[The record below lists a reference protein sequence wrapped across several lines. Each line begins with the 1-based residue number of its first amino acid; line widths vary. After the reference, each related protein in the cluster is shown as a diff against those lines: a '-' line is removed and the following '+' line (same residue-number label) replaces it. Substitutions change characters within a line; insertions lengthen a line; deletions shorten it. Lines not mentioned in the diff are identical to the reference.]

1 MPIETNPF
9 SKNFLEVLQH
19 SKTYKVNNATNNLEL
34 FTCQIN
40 ANKFNYSQ
48 MVESLL
54 EAVAYFSISRK
65 KLSEYQSSPMKL
77 SQRAREKFKNYK
89 KNKGELGEFLLF
101 CFLEGHLGAPKV
113 LSKLELKTATNMYVN
128 GSDGIHFLR
137 LPNGDYQ
144 LIFGESKVYADL
156 TDGLR
161 DAFHSVRDFINETS
175 GSGEKSGINYEKHLI
190 SSNIFNETWS
200 PEEEAFIEGLIYPS
214 TDNSFNVDD
223 AFGIF
228 IGFEINITDEQKKL
242 SNSEFRVAI
251 NKQINDI
258 VTKKIKNI
266 EKYISENELFGYT
279 FHVYTMPFT
288 DIDKTREIILENL
301 IK

>member
-9 SKNFLEVLQH
+9 SKSFLEVLQH
-19 SKTYKVNNATNNLEL
+19 SKTYKVNNGSNNLEL
-34 FTCQIN
+34 FMCQIN

-48 MVESLL
+48 MIESLL

-89 KNKGELGEFLLF
+89 RNKGELGEFLLF

-128 GSDGIHFLR
+128 GSDGVHFLR
-137 LPNGDYQ
+137 LPNGDFQ

-161 DAFHSVRDFINETS
+161 DAFHSVHDFINETS
-175 GSGEKSGINYEKHLI
+175 VSGEKSGINYEKHLI
-190 SSNIFNETWS
+190 SSNLFNETWT
-200 PEEEAFIEGLIYPS
+200 PEEEAFIEDLIYPK
-214 TDNSFNVDD
+214 TDKSFNVDD

-228 IGFEINITDEQKKL
+228 IGFEINITEEQKKL
-242 SNSEFRVAI
+242 PNHEFRVAI
-251 NKQINDI
+251 NEQINDI
-258 VTKKIKNI
+258 VTKKMQNI
-266 EKYISENELFGYT
+266 ETYISDNELFGYT
-279 FHVYTMPFT
+279 FHVYIMPFT
-288 DIDKTREIILENL
+288 DIDETREMILENL

>member
-1 MPIETNPF
+1 MSLETNPF
-9 SKNFLEVLQH
+9 SKSFLEVIEH
-19 SKTYKVNNATNNLEL
+19 SKTYKVNNGSNNLEL
-34 FTCQIN
+34 FTCQLN
-40 ANKFNYSQ
+40 ANNFNYSQ
-48 MVESLL
+48 MIESLL

-77 SQRAREKFKNYK
+77 SQRAREKFKDYK

-128 GSDGIHFLR
+128 GSDGVHFLR
-137 LPNGDYQ
+137 LPNNDYQ

-161 DAFHSVRDFINETS
+161 DAFNSVHDFINETS
-175 GSGEKSGINYEKHLI
+175 GSGDKSGINYEKHLI
-190 SSNIFNETWS
+190 SSNLFNETWT
-200 PEEEAFIEGLIYPS
+200 PEEEAFIEDLIYPK
-214 TDNSFNVDD
+214 TDTNFNVDD

-228 IGFEINITDEQKKL
+228 IGFEINITDDQKKL
-242 SNSEFRVAI
+242 PNHEFRKFL
-251 NKQINDI
+251 NEQINDI
-258 VTKKIKNI
+258 VSRKIGNI
-266 EKYISENELFGYT
+266 ESYISNNDLFGYT
-279 FHVYTMPFT
+279 FHLYTMPFT
-288 DIDKTREIILENL
+288 NIDETREMILENL

>member
-9 SKNFLEVLQH
+9 SKSFLEVLEH
-19 SKTYKVNNATNNLEL
+19 SKTYKVNNDSNNLEL

-48 MVESLL
+48 MIESLL

-77 SQRAREKFKNYK
+77 SQRARERFKDYK

-128 GSDGIHFLR
+128 GSDGVHFLR

-161 DAFHSVRDFINETS
+161 DAFHSVHDFINETS

-190 SSNIFNETWS
+190 SSNLFNETWT
-200 PEEEAFIEGLIYPS
+200 PEEETFIEDLIYPK
-214 TDNSFNVDD
+214 TDKNFNVDD

-242 SNSEFRVAI
+242 PNHEFRAAI
-251 NKQINDI
+251 NEQINDI
-258 VTKKIKNI
+258 VSKKIKNI
-266 EKYISENELFGYT
+266 ETYISDNELFGYT
-279 FHVYTMPFT
+279 FHVYIMPFT
-288 DIDKTREIILENL
+288 DIDVTREMILENL